1 MPMIRV
7 EMFAGRTAEQKR
19 ALAKALT
26 EAFTSTCGGTVQS
39 VHIVIDDVAKG
50 GSVGKVGRRAQS
62 QADADPHGRVSTPRW
77 RG

>member
-39 VHIVIDDVAKG
+39 VHIVIEDVAKVNWAMG
-50 GSVGKVGRRAQS
+50 GSLCCDLYP
-62 QADADPHGRVSTPRW
+62 DAVPAKDS
-77 RG
+77 